1 MRTVSFWCW
10 TDSMIVLSWI
20 KGNPGKW
27 KPFVA
32 NRVSDIQELTAPS
45 CWYHC
50 ASEHNPADLSTGG
63 KLAEDLI
70 ASDLWCKGP
79 TWLSRPF
86 DVVDTCRY
94 DTVELSREEQTV
106 VVVVVAQDYDLIDY
120 ERFSS
125 FSKFLRINA
134 WVLGFMANSTLPNTQ
149 RITDELSFDELY
161 KAKVQIF
168 RNVQN
173 IAYSTELTAP
183 PHDCLQFPPCSSY

>member
-1 MRTVSFWCW
+1 MMEELLELCDFCVLFRLGIRVVLFAKHHYKTPFVHKTLKLENKVSFWCW

-45 CWYHC
+45 CWYHF

-86 DVVDTCRY
+86 DVVNTCRY
-94 DTVELSREEQTV
+94 DKVELSREEQTV
-106 VVVVVAQDYDLIDY
+106 MVAVAQDYNLIDY
-120 ERFSS
+120 
-125 FSKFLRINA
+125 
-134 WVLGFMANSTLPNTQ
+134 
-149 RITDELSFDELY
+149 
-161 KAKVQIF
+161 
-168 RNVQN
+168 
-173 IAYSTELTAP
+173 
-183 PHDCLQFPPCSSY
+183 